1 MATRGQRRP
10 PCRDLP
16 AQLPGDEPYL
26 DLAQYE
32 QLIAFGTADADARDG
47 PVDDVTAR
55 RLAIWMAARPQHPVL
70 ARGLVRFARTGAIS
84 AELQTELRIHA
95 RSGAYPDH
103 FQAARL
109 NRYAASRSP
118 RLGPIGEN
126 FGVACHQIDRA
137 DLMLADLRERIR
149 QGQVPPPQAWPETDG
164 PPVIAM
170 ARRDP
175 QSQTVTFVLDA
186 TTANIALFA
195 IAGHADEREAHLH
208 EVQRHA
214 QDLPEGSYGR
224 RNRQAIAARETR
236 IATRLR
242 AVEQAYRAAIERG
255 IEAKANEPTRTLRP
269 PQLQAGTE
277 IELEAEP

>member
-1 MATRGQRRP
+1 MTRNTPAGSSTGRQPTERQHPAVRPVDPGAPPGRPASRKRQRSRP
-10 PCRDLP
+10 
-16 AQLPGDEPYL
+16 AGAAGQLPGDEPYL

-32 QLIAFGTADADARDG
+32 QLIALGTADADARDR

-109 NRYAASRSP
+109 NRYAASRGP
-118 RLGPIGEN
+118 RLGPVGEN
-126 FGVACHQIDRA
+126 FGAACHQIDRA

-164 PPVIAM
+164 PPGHRRGPPRPPKPDRQLRPRCHHREHRPVRDRR
-170 ARRDP
+170 ARR
-175 QSQTVTFVLDA
+175 
-186 TTANIALFA
+186 
-195 IAGHADEREAHLH
+195 R
-208 EVQRHA
+208 
-214 QDLPEGSYGR
+214 
-224 RNRQAIAARETR
+224 TR
-236 IATRLR
+236 SPPPRSPATRPGP
-242 AVEQAYRAAIERG
+242 A
-255 IEAKANEPTRTLRP
+255 
-269 PQLQAGTE
+269 
-277 IELEAEP
+277 

>member
-1 MATRGQRRP
+1 
-10 PCRDLP
+10 
-16 AQLPGDEPYL
+16 
-26 DLAQYE
+26 
-32 QLIAFGTADADARDG
+32 
-47 PVDDVTAR
+47 
-55 RLAIWMAARPQHPVL
+55 MAARPQHPVL

-84 AELQTELRIHA
+84 AELRTELRIHA
-95 RSGAYPDH
+95 RSAAYLHH

-118 RLGPIGEN
+118 RLGPVGEN
-126 FGVACHQIDRA
+126 FGATCHQIDRA

-149 QGQVPPPQAWPETDG
+149 QGQIPPPQAWPETEG

-195 IAGHADEREAHLH
+195 IAAHADEREAHLH
-208 EVQRHA
+208 EVQRHG

-224 RNRQAIAARETR
+224 ANRQAIAARETR

-242 AVEQAYRAAIERG
+242 AVEQAYRT
-255 IEAKANEPTRTLRP
+255 ANEHDIAHSPLEPTRTPRP
-269 PQLQAGTE
+269 TELQAGIE
-277 IELEAEP
+277 IDMEAEP